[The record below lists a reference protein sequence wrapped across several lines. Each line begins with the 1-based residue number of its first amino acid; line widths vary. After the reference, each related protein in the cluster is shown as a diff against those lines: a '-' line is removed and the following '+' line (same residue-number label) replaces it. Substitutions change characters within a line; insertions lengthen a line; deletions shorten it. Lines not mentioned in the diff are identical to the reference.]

1 MKIRHLVISALLG
14 LGGLYTISCSSSGN
28 WKEAHDQKTNN
39 DIILHAWCWSFNTI
53 RENLPD
59 IAEAGY
65 TIVQTP
71 PAQLCITETADDPG
85 GGYQIFGHGRWYYH
99 YQPIDWK
106 IGNYQVGTEDEL
118 TELCAE
124 ARKYGIRIIV
134 DVLPN
139 HTAIDDTQVRPELD
153 AAVGGHANLYHAN
166 GRTEIT
172 DYNDRLQC
180 TTGQMGGLPDVNT
193 ENPAFQSYFLQYINN
208 LIKCGVRGFRY
219 DTAKHIG
226 LPSDPKDSKSERNNF
241 WDVVMGRESVLGN
254 SLCMDRDSLF
264 IYGEVLQDRNVK
276 ETEYA
281 EYMGLTASG
290 MGWDLRHDLEAGNWL
305 SQDVSLYCHPADP
318 YKLVTWVESH
328 DTYCNDHESAHL
340 TDQQIRLGWVYLTC
354 RAYGVPLFYSRPAG
368 SDGPSGN
375 YWGNNVVGARGND
388 NFKHPLVVEA
398 NMFRH
403 WMRGLSETVFF
414 SDNGSIAEVC
424 RGKTGVA
431 LINIAQKAEKVK
443 IPTTLPDDDYTD
455 IMSDRTFTVE
465 DGILT
470 GSMEPLSAC
479 ILVRH

>member
-1 MKIRHLVISALLG
+1 
-14 LGGLYTISCSSSGN
+14 
-28 WKEAHDQKTNN
+28 
-39 DIILHAWCWSFNTI
+39 
-53 RENLPD
+53 
-59 IAEAGY
+59 
-65 TIVQTP
+65 
-71 PAQLCITETADDPG
+71 
-85 GGYQIFGHGRWYYH
+85 
-99 YQPIDWK
+99 
-106 IGNYQVGTEDEL
+106 
-118 TELCAE
+118 
-124 ARKYGIRIIV
+124 
-134 DVLPN
+134 
-139 HTAIDDTQVRPELD
+139 
-153 AAVGGHANLYHAN
+153 
-166 GRTEIT
+166 
-172 DYNDRLQC
+172 
-180 TTGQMGGLPDVNT
+180 
-193 ENPAFQSYFLQYINN
+193 
-208 LIKCGVRGFRY
+208 
-219 DTAKHIG
+219 
-226 LPSDPKDSKSERNNF
+226 
-241 WDVVMGRESVLGN
+241 
-254 SLCMDRDSLF
+254 MDRDSLF

-398 NMFRH
+398 NKFRH

-470 GSMEPLSAC
+470 GSMKPLSAC